1 MEKGLIVGVNINN
14 KSFETEMIELKELCE
29 ACEIE
34 ILDEVTQNL
43 QEENTKTYVG
53 KGKIEEIKTAILAKD
68 IDVVICNDELS
79 PAQISSLQE
88 ILDVLVFDRTYIILE
103 IFKRRAKTREATLQV
118 DIASL
123 RYMMP
128 RLSGLRSGFSRQR
141 GAGGAAHGKGK
152 GETQLEIDRRNIGD
166 RISLLKRELNELIT
180 NRQVQRQSRKEN
192 NLKTVCLIGYTNS
205 GKSTTLNALLQ
216 KSTDVKKEVMEKD
229 MLFATLETA
238 TRKIRLENNR
248 TFLITDTVGFVNKL
262 PHQLVEAFK
271 STLEEIKEADLLLHV
286 VDSSNEQY
294 LAQIETTNNVI
305 KELGVKDIPII
316 YVFNK
321 IDKVSDYFYIPPTF
335 DKAIRISAK
344 TAEGIDELITL
355 IQKELYKGLLNKTFI
370 IPYTKGNII
379 NDLKENAEVLSID
392 YNDFIIVNANVNEIL
407 YNKYKQYEKK

>member
-14 KSFETEMIELKELCE
+14 QSFETEMIELKELCE

-79 PAQISSLQE
+79 PAQISALQE
-88 ILDVLVFDRTYIILE
+88 LLDVLVFDRTYIILE

-192 NLKTVCLIGYTNS
+192 NMKTVCLIGYTNS

-238 TRKIRLENNR
+238 TRK
-248 TFLITDTVGFVNKL
+248 
-262 PHQLVEAFK
+262 
-271 STLEEIKEADLLLHV
+271 
-286 VDSSNEQY
+286 
-294 LAQIETTNNVI
+294 
-305 KELGVKDIPII
+305 
-316 YVFNK
+316 
-321 IDKVSDYFYIPPTF
+321 
-335 DKAIRISAK
+335 
-344 TAEGIDELITL
+344 
-355 IQKELYKGLLNKTFI
+355 
-370 IPYTKGNII
+370 
-379 NDLKENAEVLSID
+379 
-392 YNDFIIVNANVNEIL
+392 
-407 YNKYKQYEKK
+407 